1 MAKHLPLQ
9 IVRTGLE
16 LYCMMLTVD
25 AAKRGPC
32 LYSDRVI
39 SNGTEWRP
47 ENDDAAVGRIDN
59 DVVLDQT

>member
-1 MAKHLPLQ
+1 M
-9 IVRTGLE
+9 R
-16 LYCMMLTVD
+16 LTVD
-25 AAKRGPC
+25 APKRGPC

-47 ENDDAAVGRIDN
+47 EDDDTSVRRIDN